1 MHGRLAFV
9 PPRVGALA
17 RHARLSR
24 HPSLQF
30 SLLSSSPYI
39 SFPRFTYCSQ
49 IPSRKGGERSHG
61 DVCWTSHACIRH
73 ADQSIRVCSASEMD
87 ACTAYCHG
95 CVPKP
100 SARRRLRFSGIWTFV
115 VSGVCHTAIGSTGR
129 GNQRWRTGS
138 YLSRDR
144 IARTCARRRGRTHG
158 VDRISNVTPTS
169 SALVG
174 ARARPRRTRAPTARA
189 YLDTGPGQI
198 PAAVAAS
205 RPHPLPPRCPAP
217 RGWPPRRRPRTKAT
231 DRARPRPA
239 PRPATACEYSG
250 RLAGWSGTNQLTH
263 TTNKE
268 HDTRSSVAC
277 KVSQHPQNMDRFQSV
292 P

>member
-1 MHGRLAFV
+1 MCAGHHMHAYDMLI
-9 PPRVGALA
+9 
-17 RHARLSR
+17 SR
-24 HPSLQF
+24 YVYVVVMPAKCM
-30 SLLSSSPYI
+30 
-39 SFPRFTYCSQ
+39 R
-49 IPSRKGGERSHG
+49 
-61 DVCWTSHACIRH
+61 
-73 ADQSIRVCSASEMD
+73 
-87 ACTAYCHG
+87 
-95 CVPKP
+95 
-100 SARRRLRFSGIWTFV
+100 ARRTAVVYASSESERLW
-115 VSGVCHTAIGSTGR
+115 CLGSTGR